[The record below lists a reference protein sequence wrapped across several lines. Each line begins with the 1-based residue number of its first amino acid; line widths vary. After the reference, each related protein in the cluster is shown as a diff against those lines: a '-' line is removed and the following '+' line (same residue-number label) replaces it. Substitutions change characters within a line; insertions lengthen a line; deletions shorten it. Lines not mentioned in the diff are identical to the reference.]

1 MMHETK
7 EKYIIFGKSIWGI
20 IISPH
25 FCLQTAPQTKNK
37 QTNKQKKQ
45 FKWNKEKLNPKRDAS
60 PFKIMNT
67 LVKSHAI
74 A

>member
-1 MMHETK
+1 MRNH
-7 EKYIIFGKSIWGI
+7 Y
-20 IISPH
+20 P
-25 FCLQTAPQTKNK
+25 PQLLLADCPSD
-37 QTNKQKKQ
+37 QKKNF

-67 LVKSHAI
+67 LVKSSVI

>member
-1 MMHETK
+1 MRLK
-7 EKYIIFGKSIWGI
+7 KSTLSLENLFEESL
-20 IISPH
+20 SPPT
-25 FCLQTAPQTKNK
+25 FACRLPLRPKTNK
-37 QTNKQKKQ
+37 QTNKKKQ